1 MDGSSDG
8 ERWRWRV
15 MVINNGKSGRA
26 GEDGG
31 ESSEIFDF
39 CVEPG
44 STIPETCLEAVAR
57 PLYFNSAPFT
67 VST

>member
-15 MVINNGKSGRA
+15 MVINNGESGRA
-26 GEDGG
+26 GKDGG

-44 STIPETCLEAVAR
+44 STIP
-57 PLYFNSAPFT
+57 
-67 VST
+67 